1 MDKKE
6 LGDIRG
12 KLEKPFDLTGGH
24 GASGIEME
32 MDVCVHQ
39 SWWWLEQNQIVQE
52 ECFILCEEALLLISL
67 VICCNRITC
76 WS

>member
-32 MDVCVHQ
+32 MDVCVH
-39 SWWWLEQNQIVQE
+39 
-52 ECFILCEEALLLISL
+52 
-67 VICCNRITC
+67 
-76 WS
+76 